1 MHTVVQHSPLK
12 ADDQAHQINYAAH
25 TQRYMPQID
34 DNDYDECNIYHY
46 PFYHHHYDYNPS
58 TNDDGEFV
66 YLKIEIAQT
75 SPKIHFNNNDAKEI

>member
-1 MHTVVQHSPLK
+1 
-12 ADDQAHQINYAAH
+12 
-25 TQRYMPQID
+25 MPQT
-34 DNDYDECNIYHY
+34 DNDDECNIYHY